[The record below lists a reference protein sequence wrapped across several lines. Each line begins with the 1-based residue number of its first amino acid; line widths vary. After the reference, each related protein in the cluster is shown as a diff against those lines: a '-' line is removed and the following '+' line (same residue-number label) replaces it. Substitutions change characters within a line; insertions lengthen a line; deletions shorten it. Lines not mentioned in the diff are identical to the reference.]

1 MKLFNKVFIRLFLC
15 IVVVLGI
22 WAVCFFYAMMDEI
35 TDEVDD
41 TLEDYSELI
50 IRRSL
55 AGENLPSNDSG
66 SNNQYYITEVPQEYA
81 LARPA
86 ISYKDSMVYIIA
98 KKETEPARMVTT
110 IFQDSVGRYYQL
122 EVSVPT
128 VEKKDLK
135 ESIFYL
141 IVALFAGLVLV
152 VLIINYLVFKKTMA
166 PLYELL
172 RWLDSSRI
180 GSGEKVPC
188 VNTDTAEFRELNDAI
203 AKYAGHSEELFE
215 QQKQFIGNASHEVQT
230 PIAICMNRVEML
242 MEDEAVTEK
251 QMEELVKM
259 HRTLEYVS
267 RLNKSLLLLSKID
280 NSQFVEMSDV
290 DFNELLK
297 GFVEDYSEV
306 YAYKDLDFSFE
317 ENGSFRAKLNGVLGN
332 ILATNLLKNAC
343 VHNIKGGKVEIR
355 CAEDFVQIRNTASE
369 GALDCNHI
377 FERFYQGHKKEGS
390 TGLGL
395 AIADAICRQYGLVVS
410 YSFEY
415 RMHCFVLRKG

>member
-1 MKLFNKVFIRLFLC
+1 MKLFNKVFTRLFLC
-15 IVVVLGI
+15 VVVVLGI
-22 WAVCFFYAMMDEI
+22 WAVCFFYAMMNEI

-55 AGENLPSNDSG
+55 AGEKLPSNDSG

-81 LARPA
+81 LTRPA

-98 KKETEPARMVTT
+98 KKETEPARIVTT
-110 IFQDSVGRYYQL
+110 IFRDSVGKYYRL

-128 VEKKDLK
+128 VEKKDFI

-141 IVALFAGLVLV
+141 IVSLFAGLVLAF
-152 VLIINYLVFKKTMA
+152 LIINFCVFKKTTE

-172 RWLDSSRI
+172 NWLHSSRL
-180 GSGEKVPC
+180 GRGDKVPC
-188 VNTDTAEFRELNDAI
+188 VKTDTVEFRELNDAL
-203 AKYAGHSEELFE
+203 AKYAGHSEDLFE

-230 PIAICMNRVEML
+230 PIAICINRVEML
-242 MEDEAVTEK
+242 MEDDSVTER

-280 NSQFVEMSDV
+280 NSQFVEMEDV
-290 DFNELLK
+290 DFN
-297 GFVEDYSEV
+297 GMFRNFIEDYKEV
-306 YAYKDLDFSFE
+306 YAYKGIEFVYE
-317 ENGSFRAKLNGVLGN
+317 EKGIFKSRMNGVLGN

-343 VHNIKGGKVEIR
+343 VHNVDGGRVEIV
-355 CAEDFVQIRNTASE
+355 CSEDFVLVKNSAADGE
-369 GALDCNHI
+369 LDAGHI

-390 TGLGL
+390 AGLGL
-395 AIADAICRQYGLVVS
+395 AIADAICKHSGLVVS
-410 YSFEY
+410 YSYEGGL
-415 RMHCFVLRKG
+415 HCFELRKG